1 LSVDGASLELH
12 PRTPLELR
20 LFDRVPLPTFFVGL
34 AIGIGVFACFLVY
47 TALFGSEI
55 GNLGAVRLVHGWA
68 AELLQDLFLGFT
80 LAVEAASVRGALR
93 DLEKLRPWL
102 GPKLRDREAL
112 RRVALHYRPLPLL
125 AAGLV
130 VGAGSAFATILNPSL
145 WSGGRMP
152 GWAHPAVLWLGVRNF
167 LNWAIVARAMLLE
180 LMLGSAFSRLGAALE
195 PDLLDRARFEPFGRR
210 ALRNVSLWLLLIA
223 FLSLNFAGRGWAIP
237 GLMALGMLFLGG
249 FALAAFAIPLL
260 GPHRRLRDAKRD
272 ELSRVRAALR
282 EARDRAL
289 SPDAADSPSGGRLA
303 DLVAYEQRVAA
314 ASEWP
319 IETSTVVRFALFL
332 ALGLGSWVGAGLVQH
347 GIEAA
352 LR

>member
-1 LSVDGASLELH
+1 MDAGLLELH

-20 LFDRVPLPTFFVGL
+20 IFDRVPLPAFLVGV
-34 AIGIGVFACFLVY
+34 AIGLGAFACFLAY
-47 TALFGSEI
+47 TALFGAEV
-55 GNLGAVRLVHGWA
+55 GDLGAVKLSHGWA

-93 DLEKLRPWL
+93 DLETLRPSL
-102 GPKLRDREAL
+102 EPPLREREGLRHIAL
-112 RRVALHYRPLPLL
+112 RYQPVPLL
-125 AAGLV
+125 VAGWL
-130 VGAGSAFATILNPSL
+130 VGAGSALATVLNPHL
-145 WSGGRMP
+145 WIDGHMP
-152 GWAHPAVLWLGVRNF
+152 GWTHPAVIWLAARNF

-180 LMLGSAFSRLGAALE
+180 LMLGSAFSRLGGALGCV
-195 PDLLDRARFEPFGRR
+195 DLFDHARFEPFARR

-237 GLMALGMLFLGG
+237 SLMAMGMLFLTC
-249 FALAAFAIPLL
+249 FALAAFAIPLR
-260 GPHRRLRDAKRD
+260 GPHRRLRDAKRE
-272 ELSRVRAALR
+272 ELARVRAALR

-289 SPDAADSPSGGRLA
+289 AAGAADSPSGGRLA
-303 DLVAYEQRVAA
+303 DLVAYEQRVAG

-319 IETSTVVRFALFL
+319 IEASTVVRFALFL